1 MQSDKQMQFDGE
13 FRLIAIVGV
22 TTFRCVRGILTV
34 EKSTKVIRATFTH

>member
-1 MQSDKQMQFDGE
+1 MQVDGE

-34 EKSTKVIRATFTH
+34 EKSTKVVRATFTH